1 VRRVGVGIAVEMTEM
16 EIVIVIVIVIVMSG
30 IVEQFRDAQIRALDD
45 EWVLDLSYAVY
56 RASPHDE
63 HPSTRA
69 EYKTEHDYGYQQTLR
84 IHNERTTHKKR
95 VERPRRLT
103 DQAKNPTRCS
113 LASSDLV
120 LADYHPASCL
130 YSCSCS
136 CWR

>member
-1 VRRVGVGIAVEMTEM
+1 VRGVGVGIAVEMTEM

-56 RASPHDE
+56 RASPKT
-63 HPSTRA
+63 STRTH
-69 EYKTEHDYGYQQTLR
+69 EQNTEQKPAPFSARSTHTQ
-84 IHNERTTHKKR
+84 RTNHTKKR

-113 LASSDLV
+113 LASSDLAPENSV
-120 LADYHPASCL
+120 
-130 YSCSCS
+130 S
-136 CWR
+136 CWRSCLR